1 MLRLMRSLHLRA
13 CLLLVVASLAALQP
27 IARQR
32 AGLLAAGSDPEQIVI
47 CSAHGVM
54 VLGSDGAPVPAPD
67 QEKPACPW
75 CAISAASAGQLPALA
90 IVPIGVLAPPLKLHA
105 AMAAIAVD
113 PQLPRRQRTASS
125 PRAPPEGLR
134 T

>member
-1 MLRLMRSLHLRA
+1 MLRFMRCLHLRA

-27 IARQR
+27 LARPR
-32 AGLLAAGSDPEQIVI
+32 TGLLAAGSDPGQIVI

-54 VLGSDGAPVPAPD
+54 LLGSDGAPVPVPD

-75 CAISAASAGQLPALA
+75 CAVSAATAGQLPALA
-90 IVPIGVLAPPLKLHA
+90 IIPIGVLAPPLKLHA

-113 PQLPRRQRTASS
+113 PQLPRRQRTNLS
-125 PRAPPEGLR
+125 PRAPPQRLR